1 MPWCEDTMMWRHQN
15 SVAARNDT
23 SVANSKWNKAQQ
35 LAEKKLYDLVFNE
48 TQNNITGAT
57 ASQ

>member
-1 MPWCEDTMMWRHQN
+1 MMWRHQN